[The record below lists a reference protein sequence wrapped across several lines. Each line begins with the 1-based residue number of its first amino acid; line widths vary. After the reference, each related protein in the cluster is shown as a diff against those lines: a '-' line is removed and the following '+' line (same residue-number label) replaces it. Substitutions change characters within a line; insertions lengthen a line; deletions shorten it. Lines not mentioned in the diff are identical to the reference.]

1 MDTKLSYSQEGHI
14 MKAVEKAYDLYNPN
28 TMTREHFVNFVQFFM
43 YVQRKNI

>member
-1 MDTKLSYSQEGHI
+1 MDTPLSFSQEGHI
-14 MKAVEKAYDLYNPN
+14 MSAVEKAYELYNPQ